1 MDMAER
7 HGTNMSPVFLDL
19 QKAFDKVHQQRLIE
33 VLQCLRVPLNI
44 LQTRSSMSKK
54 RSFELLKAKTNLN
67 TKAQKSGIRQ
77 GCPLSPYL
85 FCVLLSAVFQDIKC
99 ELTRQTRKNLYTLK

>member
-19 QKAFDKVHQQRLIE
+19 QKAFDKVDQQRLIE

-99 ELTRQTRKNLYTLK
+99 ELTRQNRKNLYTLK